1 VSGHRRQPARSR
13 KSSAPATLKPSMLRA
28 ATFLTALV
36 LLIPAA
42 AANAQTPGEGFA
54 QNAELVQNFAI
65 GPSSGGKLLG
75 DHFYI
80 TTGRSVHIY
89 DVKDAENPVEVGTA
103 DIPNPDPQAQRAP
116 EEDPDT
122 NGKIL
127 LATYSDQLIVFDVSD
142 KTDPKVLSTLDG
154 IVQHTISC
162 ILDCTWAYGSEGDI
176 VDLRD
181 PKSPKLAGNW
191 VEDNSPGSTHDVTEV
206 APGFV
211 MTSTQPIMLLDA
223 RDNPAKPKKIA
234 EAEPPGFVHATLWP
248 HQMQDRILL
257 VGGES
262 LGPQCAENKDAT
274 FQTWDTS
281 NWRQTSTFK
290 LIAEYT
296 METGVPPLTGTTPAV
311 TFCTHWFEPNATYRD
326 GGLVGIGWYENG
338 TRFLKI
344 GLDGSIEEV
353 GYFIPMGTRS
363 SGVYF
368 RNDRIAYIADYYRG
382 FDVVRFTGDMP
393 PNAAAPNTPGGP
405 QGGNPA
411 SPAPVPLTGGEASS
425 PKSASFSDLVKL
437 PSKCTT
443 AKRFRI
449 SLRKSADPVTALT
462 IRVGKAKAKTF
473 KGSKL
478 KKIRFKKLPKK
489 KFTLQVQ
496 VRTRSGHKTAGQR
509 SYRGC
514 R

>member
-1 VSGHRRQPARSR
+1 
-13 KSSAPATLKPSMLRA
+13 MLRA
-28 ATFLTALV
+28 ATILTALI

-42 AANAQTPGEGFA
+42 AASAQAPGEGFA
-54 QNAELVQNFAI
+54 SNAELVKNYGI
-65 GPSSGGKLLG
+65 GPSSGGRLLG

-80 TTGRSVHIY
+80 TTGRALFIY
-89 DVKDAENPVEVGTA
+89 DVKDAENPVQTGTVS
-103 DIPNPDPQAQRAP
+103 IPDPDPAAQRAP

-127 LATYSDQLIVFDVSD
+127 LATYNGQLIVFDVSD
-142 KTDPKVLSTLDG
+142 KTKPTVLSTLAD
-154 IVQHTISC
+154 VEEHTISC
-162 ILDCTWAYGSEGDI
+162 VLDCTWAYGSEGQI

-181 PKSPKLAGNW
+181 PKNPKAAGNW
-191 VEDNSPGSTHDVTEV
+191 AEEFSPGSTHDVTEV

-211 MTSTQPIMLLDA
+211 MTSTEPIMLLDV
-223 RDNPAKPKKIA
+223 RKDPTKPKKIA
-234 EAEPPGFVHATLWP
+234 EAAPPGFVHATLWP

-257 VGGES
+257 VGGEA
-262 LGPQCAENKDAT
+262 LGPQCEGNKDAT
-274 FQTWDTS
+274 FQTWDTT
-281 NWRQTSTFK
+281 NWQKTSTFK
-290 LIAEYT
+290 LVDEYT
-296 METGVPPLTGTTPAV
+296 MTNGTPLTTGTSPAV
-311 TFCTHWFEPNATYRD
+311 TFCTHWFEPNSTYRD

-353 GYFIPMGTRS
+353 GYFIPMGTRA

-368 RNDRIAYIADYYRG
+368 RNDRVAYVADYYRG
-382 FDVVRFTGDMP
+382 FDVVKFTGDMP
-393 PNAAAPNTPGGP
+393 PNAAAPSPGGGGGGGG
-405 QGGNPA
+405 QGGGPGGK
-411 SPAPVPLTGGEASS
+411 PGGTTPTPLTGGGSKPS
-425 PKSASFSDLVKL
+425 PRSASFSDLIKL

-449 SLRKSADPVTALT
+449 GLRKSADPVTALT
-462 IRVGKAKAKTF
+462 VKIGKAKAKTY

-489 KFTLQVQ
+489 FTLQVK
-496 VRTRSGHKTAGQR
+496 VRTRSGHQTAGQR